1 MQIIKFIFF
10 LSKINKLS
18 RMKYMKKILSFLIC
32 FLTLF
37 SVDAKAATRS
47 AADFMSKE
55 AYSNLYPYM
64 NNKMRV
70 KLNQGTSPTTTQDA
84 VSTIARTTPDY
95 TTGRRVVSRSS
106 ARSATTGTSYGTPVT
121 YTTSAS
127 AGISP
132 TTQIVQNRRVVPRG
146 VQSVARSSR
155 LDSSYVYRTN
165 VAADAAAITSN
176 TTSLSSDRCLADYI
190 QCMNGYC
197 EREKTEYNRCY
208 CSAKLAQIDA
218 KYQPEI
224 DSLIQQILQLQ
235 NSGTY
240 TEEEMNQY
248 WEEKVGQY
256 TGENSW
262 INLDNALDINWAD
275 TESRVRGQQ
284 AFLTGHEYCS
294 QHLQGCYYMADN
306 MRDAY
311 RSEISRDC
319 AKYENSLQKVKE
331 VAESVVENYNGD

>member
-18 RMKYMKKILSFLIC
+18 RMKYMKKILSILFC
-32 FLTLF
+32 FMT
-37 SVDAKAATRS
+37 VITANATAATRS
-47 AADFMSKE
+47 AADFMSTD

-70 KLNQGTSPTTTQDA
+70 KLNSGTSPTTTQDA

-106 ARSATTGTSYGTPVT
+106 ARSAVSATSSGTPVT
-121 YTTSAS
+121 YTTSAR
-127 AGISP
+127 AGVSP
-132 TTQIVQNRRVVPRG
+132 TTQVQARRVVQRG

-165 VAADAAAITSN
+165 VAADAVATTST

-224 DSLIQQILQLQ
+224 DSLVQQILQLQ

-256 TGENSW
+256 TGDNSW

-331 VAESVVENYNGD
+331 VAESVIENYSGD